1 MSRAKGNIAEK
12 KAVDFLESEG
22 FDVIEQNF
30 YSRFGEIDIIVTKE
44 DVLHFIEVKSG
55 ADFELAVQNITPRKL
70 AKIIKTADIYMKK
83 NAFYGDYCL
92 DGVIVTPNGIE
103 MVENITV

>member
-12 KAVDFLESEG
+12 KAVEFLESEG
-22 FDVIEQNF
+22 FFVIEQNF
-30 YSRFGEIDIIVTKE
+30 YSRFGEIDIIASKE

-55 ADFELAVQNITPRKL
+55 EDYEKAIQNITRSKL
-70 AKIIKTADIYMKK
+70 AKIIKTADVYMKK
-83 NAFYGDYCL
+83 NAFCGDYCM
-92 DGVIVTPNGIE
+92 DGVVVTPDGIE